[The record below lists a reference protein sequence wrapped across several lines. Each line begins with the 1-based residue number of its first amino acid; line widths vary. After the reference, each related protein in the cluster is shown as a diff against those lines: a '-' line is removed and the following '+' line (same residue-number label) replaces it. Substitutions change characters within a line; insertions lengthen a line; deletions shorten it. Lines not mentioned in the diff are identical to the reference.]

1 MYLKWGYYML
11 MPILE
16 NISHSIK
23 LQKGEKISFHCK
35 LLSISLF
42 PLGCMVIEVQNLI
55 HDWKYTHI

>member
-1 MYLKWGYYML
+1 ML

-16 NISHSIK
+16 NISHLIK

-55 HDWKYTHI
+55 HD